1 MKLVPI
7 TRDTHAKLRLRPL
20 SSFLFVGETAAV
32 SLYGS
37 EALRAAH
44 EFPVVFTAEAEG
56 YFPAGLL
63 GLRNGQNLFVDSR
76 GRWLVDYIP
85 AVWRRGAFRLA
96 RLQDSDDRV
105 LCLDETSDLISSSDG
120 EPIYD
125 EDGAPTAILDQ
136 AGRFLVQLEREGAA
150 TLAACAALDRLGL
163 IVPFALKVNRSRGTA
178 QTVSGLFR
186 IDIAKLSQVPADR
199 LAELLTLGALPLAY
213 AHQFSLHKLAALG
226 RLAAEREEEESRRQ
240 ALTQGKLNLDQVF
253 GIVEDDPFIF

>member
-1 MKLVPI
+1 VKLVPI
-7 TRDTHAKLRLRPL
+7 NRDTHAKLRLRPL

-37 EALRAAH
+37 EAMRAAH
-44 EFPVVFTAEAEG
+44 EFPVVFTAEPEG

-63 GLRNGQNLFVDSR
+63 GLRSGQNLFVNSQ
-76 GRWLVDYIP
+76 GRWLADYIP

-105 LCLDETSDLISSSDG
+105 LCLDETSDLVSTGEG

-125 EDGAPTAILDQ
+125 EAGTPTAILDQ
-136 AGRFLVQLEREGAA
+136 AGRFLVQLEREATA

-163 IVPFALKVNRSRGTA
+163 IVPFELKIDRGRGGA

-186 IDIAKLSQVPADR
+186 IDAARLPQLSSDR
-199 LAELLTLGALPLAY
+199 LAELLTLGALPLVY

-226 RLAAEREEEESRRQ
+226 RLATEREEEDLRRQ
-240 ALTQGKLNLDQVF
+240 TLKLGKLNLDQVF